1 MFQIVVGPLLFAAGL
16 CLIFL
21 AVHGMPKGVSLA
33 RPRRTDARAR
43 AIRASLEPTMQPG
56 DPIVGEMLSEM
67 LTLRE
72 QIAEL
77 QEQVVQLRP
86 RSRRKASAA

>member
-1 MFQIVVGPLLFAAGL
+1 
-16 CLIFL
+16 
-21 AVHGMPKGVSLA
+21 MPKGVSLA